1 MSSWFSRSRKPSG
14 DGGNANERDDTTD
27 RNGFENGRYTTVP
40 DDDDGEARVDN
51 NNINNNKSNIR
62 SANRHVLNDFT
73 IPDEE
78 YDPDFEA
85 DLARAISE
93 SCRIATRNKHR
104 TDRLHSRDTKIST
117 TTTTTTTSTTRKTIV
132 LRELGWTKTDSKT
145 HWKKTIRMIN
155 SYRIRGENE

>member
-27 RNGFENGRYTTVP
+27 RNGFENGRYNTVP
-40 DDDDGEARVDN
+40 DDDYGEERVDN
-51 NNINNNKSNIR
+51 NNKSKSKSRSNIQ
-62 SANRHVLNDFT
+62 SANRHILNDFT

-93 SCRIATRNKHR
+93 SLSNNNNKQ
-104 TDRLHSRDTKIST
+104 TQDESTPQSRYKN
-117 TTTTTTTSTTRKTIV
+117 
-132 LRELGWTKTDSKT
+132 
-145 HWKKTIRMIN
+145 IN
-155 SYRIRGENE
+155 NNNNNNSFS

>member
-51 NNINNNKSNIR
+51 NNINNKSNIR

-93 SCRIATRNKHR
+93 SLSCGGAVTPSRRLVSRNGGG
-104 TDRLHSRDTKIST
+104 
-117 TTTTTTTSTTRKTIV
+117 
-132 LRELGWTKTDSKT
+132 GWSLFC
-145 HWKKTIRMIN
+145 
-155 SYRIRGENE
+155 

>member
-93 SCRIATRNKHR
+93 SLSNSNKKQTQDESTPQSR
-104 TDRLHSRDTKIST
+104 YKNINNNNNNNNINNKNNNSFSGTWVDENGLENSLEENDTDDQFIQNK
-117 TTTTTTTSTTRKTIV
+117 V
-132 LRELGWTKTDSKT
+132 
-145 HWKKTIRMIN
+145 
-155 SYRIRGENE
+155 